1 MWAYEDKEGWG
12 DQVRPTYAEIDLG
25 AIRHNVAAFR
35 DLLGATELCVVVKA
49 DAYGHGD
56 APVAEAAME
65 AGASW
70 LAVALLEEGI
80 RLREAEIETPIIVLS
95 EPDPRDAIEM
105 AKWGLTPTVYT
116 PAFIDALADTGAVF
130 DLHVKVD
137 TGMHR
142 VGTAPAALP
151 DLMETIAAHP
161 GLNVAALWSHFP
173 VADED
178 PEFTQRQIELFE
190 ETLDGRDVPMTHLAN
205 TAGAVL
211 FPTSRR
217 SLARVGLGTYG
228 LHPCE
233 ETRGRIDLRPAMR
246 IVSHVSH
253 VQRLQAGAR
262 PSYGRIRALSDDST
276 VATVPIGYADGY
288 PRGLSNKGRVL
299 IGGETHPLAGRVT
312 MDQIMVDVGDADVGV
327 GDEVVLLGR
336 QGEAEI
342 TADDWARLLGTI
354 SYEVVCGIGPRVP
367 RRYVE

>member
-1 MWAYEDKEGWG
+1 M
-12 DQVRPTYAEIDLG
+12 RPTYAEIDLG
-25 AIRHNVAAFR
+25 AIRHNVAAFK
-35 DLLGATELCVVVKA
+35 DLLAPTELCVVVKA

-65 AGASW
+65 AGATW
-70 LAVALLEEGI
+70 LAVALLEEGV

-105 AKWGLTPTVYT
+105 AKWGLTPTVYSQV
-116 PAFIDALADTGAVF
+116 FIEALAETGVGF

-142 VGTAPAALP
+142 VGVAPSKLD
-151 DLMETIAAHP
+151 DLITTIRRHP
-161 GLNVAALWSHFP
+161 NLNIAALWTHFP

-178 PEFTQRQIELFE
+178 ADFTQRQIELFD
-190 ETLDGRDVPMTHLAN
+190 ETVSRYDVPMTHLAN

-211 FPTSRR
+211 FPPARR

-228 LHPCE
+228 LYPND
-233 ETRGRIDLRPAMR
+233 ETRGLIELRPAMR

-253 VQRLQAGAR
+253 VQRLHTGAR
-262 PSYGRIRALSDDST
+262 PSYGRIRPLGRDST

-288 PRGLSNKGRVL
+288 PRRLSQAGSVL
-299 IGGETHPLAGRVT
+299 IGGQTFSLAGTVT
-312 MDQIMVDVGDADVGV
+312 MDQIVVDVADADVGV
-327 GDEVVLLGR
+327 GDEAVLLGR
-336 QGEAEI
+336 QDDAEI
-342 TADDWARLLGTI
+342 SADDWARALGTI

>member
-1 MWAYEDKEGWG
+1 M
-12 DQVRPTYAEIDLG
+12 RPTYAEIDLG
-25 AIRHNVAAFR
+25 AIRHNVAAFKA
-35 DLLGATELCVVVKA
+35 LLAPSELCVVVKA

-80 RLREAEIETPIIVLS
+80 RLREAEIETPILILS
-95 EPDPRDAIEM
+95 EPDPRDAIEV
-105 AKWGLTPTVYT
+105 AKWGLTPTVYS
-116 PAFIDALADTGAVF
+116 PGFVEALADTGVGF

-142 VGTAPAALP
+142 VGIAPSRL
-151 DLMETIAAHP
+151 DELISTIRSHP
-161 GLNVAALWSHFP
+161 NLNVAALWTHFP

-178 PEFTQRQIELFE
+178 PDFTRSQIELFD
-190 ETLDGRDVPMTHLAN
+190 ETVDGYEVPITHLAN

-211 FPTSRR
+211 FPSARR

-228 LHPCE
+228 LHPND
-233 ETRGRIDLRPAMR
+233 ETRAQIELRPAMR

-253 VQRLQAGAR
+253 VQRLHAGAR
-262 PSYGRIRALSDDST
+262 PSYGRIRPLAREST

-288 PRGLSNKGRVL
+288 PRRLSQGGSAV
-299 IGGETHPLAGRVT
+299 IGGVAHPVAGIVT
-312 MDQIMVDVGDADVGV
+312 MDQIVVDVGDADIGV

-336 QGEAEI
+336 QDDAEI
-342 TADDWARLLGTI
+342 TADDWAGALGTI

>member
-1 MWAYEDKEGWG
+1 
-12 DQVRPTYAEIDLG
+12 VRPTYAEIDLG
-25 AIRHNVAAFR
+25 AIRHNVGAFKE
-35 DLLGATELCVVVKA
+35 LLAPSEVCVVVKA

-95 EPDPRDAIEM
+95 EPDPRDAIEL
-105 AKWGLTPTVYT
+105 AKWGLTPTVYSQ
-116 PAFIDALADTGAVF
+116 AFVEALVETGVGF

-142 VGTAPAALP
+142 VGVAPSRLD
-151 DLMETIAAHP
+151 DLIVAIRAHP
-161 GLNVAALWSHFP
+161 NLRLAALWTHFP

-178 PEFTQRQIELFE
+178 SEFTSRQIELFD
-190 ETLDGRDVPMTHLAN
+190 ETVGAYDVPMIHLAN

-211 FPTSRR
+211 FPSARR

-228 LHPCE
+228 LHPND
-233 ETRGRIDLRPAMR
+233 ETKGLIDLRPAMR

-253 VQRLQAGAR
+253 VQRLHAGAR
-262 PSYGRIRALSDDST
+262 PSYGRIRPLVGDST

-288 PRGLSNKGRVL
+288 PRRLSNGGSAL
-299 IGGETHPLAGRVT
+299 IGGEAHPLAGTVT
-312 MDQIMVDVGDADVGV
+312 MDQIVVDVGGADIGV

-336 QGEAEI
+336 QDEAEI
-342 TADDWARLLGTI
+342 TADDWARALGTI
-354 SYEVVCGIGPRVP
+354 SYEIVCGIGPRVP

>member
-1 MWAYEDKEGWG
+1 M
-12 DQVRPTYAEIDLG
+12 RPTYAEIDLG
-25 AIRHNVAAFR
+25 AIRHNVAVFK
-35 DLLGATELCVVVKA
+35 DLLAPSELCVVVKA

-56 APVAEAAME
+56 APVAEAAMDS
-65 AGASW
+65 GASS

-80 RLREAEIETPIIVLS
+80 RLREAEIETPIILLS
-95 EPDPRDAIEM
+95 EPDPRDAIEV

-116 PAFIDALADTGAVF
+116 PGFVDALVETGVVF

-142 VGTAPAALP
+142 VGVAPSGLG
-151 DLMETIAAHP
+151 DLMSTIGDNP
-161 GLNVAALWSHFP
+161 NLRVAALWTHFP

-178 PEFTQRQIELFE
+178 ADFTRRQIQLFE
-190 ETLDGRDVPMTHLAN
+190 DTIDGYDVPMVHLAN

-211 FPTSRR
+211 FPEARR

-228 LHPCE
+228 LHPND
-233 ETRGRIDLRPAMR
+233 ETRSVIELRPAMR

-253 VQRLQAGAR
+253 VQRLEAGSR
-262 PSYGRIRALSDDST
+262 PSYGRIRALSHDST

-288 PRGLSNKGRVL
+288 PRRLSQEGTVL
-299 IGGETHPLAGRVT
+299 IGGEPHPLAGTVT
-312 MDQIMVDVGDADVGV
+312 MDQIVVDVGDADVGV

-336 QGEAEI
+336 QGDSEI
-342 TADDWARLLGTI
+342 SADDWARALGTI
-354 SYEVVCGIGPRVP
+354 SYEIVCEIGPRVP

>member
-1 MWAYEDKEGWG
+1 M
-12 DQVRPTYAEIDLG
+12 RPTYAEIDLG
-25 AIRHNVAAFR
+25 AIRHNVAVFK
-35 DLLGATELCVVVKA
+35 DLLAPTELCVVVKA

-56 APVAEAAME
+56 APVAEAAMD

-95 EPDPRDAIEM
+95 EPDPRDAIEV

-116 PAFIDALADTGAVF
+116 PGFVEALSDTGVGF
-130 DLHVKVD
+130 DVHVKVD

-142 VGTAPAALP
+142 VGVAPSGLGKLMSTIGAIP
-151 DLMETIAAHP
+151 DIR
-161 GLNVAALWSHFP
+161 VAALWTHFP

-178 PEFTQRQIELFE
+178 PEFTRRQIELFDE
-190 ETLDGRDVPMTHLAN
+190 AIDRYHVPMVHLAN

-211 FPTSRR
+211 FPQARR
-217 SLARVGLGTYG
+217 SLARIGLGTYG
-228 LHPCE
+228 LHPNDQ
-233 ETRGRIDLRPAMR
+233 TRSVIELRPAMR

-262 PSYGRIRALSDDST
+262 PSYGRIRALPHDST
-276 VATVPIGYADGY
+276 VATVPMGYADGY
-288 PRGLSNKGRVL
+288 PRRLTQGGSVL
-299 IGGETHPLAGRVT
+299 IGGEPHPLGGTVT
-312 MDQIMVDVGDADVGV
+312 MDQVVVDVGDADVGV

-342 TADDWARLLGTI
+342 TADDWARALGTI
-354 SYEVVCGIGPRVP
+354 SYEIVCGIGPRVP

>member
-1 MWAYEDKEGWG
+1 M
-12 DQVRPTYAEIDLG
+12 RPTYAEIDLG
-25 AIRHNVAAFR
+25 AIRHNVAVFK
-35 DLLGATELCVVVKA
+35 DLLAPSELCVVVKA

-56 APVAEAAME
+56 APVAEAAMDS
-65 AGASW
+65 GASS

-95 EPDPRDAIEM
+95 EPDPRDAIEV

-116 PAFIDALADTGAVF
+116 PGFVDALAETGVGF

-142 VGTAPAALP
+142 VGVAPSGLGE
-151 DLMETIAAHP
+151 LMSTIGDNP
-161 GLNVAALWSHFP
+161 NLRVAALWTHFP

-178 PEFTQRQIELFE
+178 ADFTRRQIQLFE
-190 ETLDGRDVPMTHLAN
+190 DTIDGYDVPMVHLAN

-211 FPTSRR
+211 FPEARR

-228 LHPCE
+228 LHPND
-233 ETRGRIDLRPAMR
+233 ETRSVIELRPAMR

-253 VQRLQAGAR
+253 VQRLEAGSR
-262 PSYGRIRALSDDST
+262 PSYGRIRALSHDST

-288 PRGLSNKGRVL
+288 PRRLSQEGTAL
-299 IGGETHPLAGRVT
+299 IGGEPYPLAGTVT
-312 MDQIMVDVGDADVGV
+312 MDQIVVDVGDADVGV

-336 QGEAEI
+336 QGDSEI
-342 TADDWARLLGTI
+342 SADDWARALGTI
-354 SYEVVCGIGPRVP
+354 SYEIVCGIGPRVP

>member
-1 MWAYEDKEGWG
+1 M
-12 DQVRPTYAEIDLG
+12 RPTYAEIDLG
-25 AIRHNVAAFR
+25 AIRHNVVAFK
-35 DLLGATELCVVVKA
+35 DLLAPTELCVVVKA

-116 PAFIDALADTGAVF
+116 LTFVDALAETGATF

-142 VGTAPAALP
+142 VGIAPSRLDELITA
-151 DLMETIAAHP
+151 IRSHP
-161 GLNVAALWSHFP
+161 TLRLAALWTHFS

-178 PEFTQRQIELFE
+178 PEFTLRQVELFD
-190 ETLDGRDVPMTHLAN
+190 ETASRYDVPMTHLAN

-211 FPTSRR
+211 FPSARR
-217 SLARVGLGTYG
+217 SLARIGLGTYG
-228 LHPCE
+228 LHPND
-233 ETRGRIDLRPAMR
+233 ETRGLIDLRPAMR

-253 VQRLQAGAR
+253 VQRLHAGAR
-262 PSYGRIRALSDDST
+262 PSYGRIRPLAGDST

-288 PRGLSNKGRVL
+288 PRRLSQTGSAL
-299 IGGETHPLAGRVT
+299 IGGVAHPLAGTVT
-312 MDQIMVDVGDADVGV
+312 MDQIVVDVGDADVGV

-336 QGEAEI
+336 QGDVEI
-342 TADDWARLLGTI
+342 TADDWARALGTI
-354 SYEVVCGIGPRVP
+354 SYEIVCGIGPRVP